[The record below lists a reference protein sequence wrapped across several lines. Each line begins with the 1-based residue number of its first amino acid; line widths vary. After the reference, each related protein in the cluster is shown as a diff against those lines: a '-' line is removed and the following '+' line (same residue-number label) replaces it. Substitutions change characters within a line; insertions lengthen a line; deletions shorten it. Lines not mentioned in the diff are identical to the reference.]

1 MTQRRTRLAVRVLI
15 LDHSPSESEMLR
27 QALDDPAIVVLA
39 SVATAEQAVQACGQS
54 LPDVILVNHHV
65 VGPDAKA
72 AISHIMHARPLPIV
86 VISAVASPEDGT
98 HAFRLQEAGALA
110 VVPKPRRLDQA
121 DRAHLVQTLKLMAEV
136 KVVRRWRNP
145 YAELPAPA
153 ARGLTAMPTMG
164 KPPIEVVAI
173 GASTGGPVVLKR
185 ILSRLPSGFPVPIL
199 IVQHITTGFIDGLAR
214 WLSLDSPIPV
224 QMAVTGEVLRP
235 GRAYLAPDEVHLRV
249 AANGTLALDRD
260 AAVNGHRPA
269 VSCLFRSVAE
279 RCGASAVG
287 ILLTGMGKDGA
298 AELKLMRDAGAI
310 TIAQDE
316 ASSVVYGMPGEAIRR
331 EAATHVMSPDE
342 IAAALPA
349 LVAGPRRSEQ

>member
-27 QALDDPAIVVLA
+27 QLLDDPAIVVFA
-39 SVATAEQAVQACGQS
+39 SVATAEQAVQACSRS
-54 LPDVILVNHHV
+54 LPDIILVNHHA
-65 VGPDAKA
+65 VGPDTRA
-72 AISHIMHARPLPIV
+72 AISHIMHAKPLPIV
-86 VISAVASPEDGT
+86 VISAVASSEDGT

-110 VVPKPRRLDQA
+110 VVTKPWRLDQI
-121 DRAHLVQTLKLMAEV
+121 DRAHLLQTLKLMAEV
-136 KVVRRWRNP
+136 KVVRRWRKP
-145 YAELPAPA
+145 YAELPVAAVPA
-153 ARGLTAMPTMG
+153 IG
-164 KPPIEVVAI
+164 KRSIELVAI
-173 GASTGGPVVLKR
+173 GASTGGPVVLKH
-185 ILSRLPSGFPVPIL
+185 ILSRLPPGFPIPIL
-199 IVQHITTGFIDGLAR
+199 IVQHITTGFVDGLAR
-214 WLSLDSPIPV
+214 WLSLDSSIPV

-235 GRAYLAPDEVHLRV
+235 GRAYLAPDEVHLRL
-249 AANGTLALDRD
+249 AANGTLALDRE

-279 RCGASAVG
+279 RCGAGAIG

-298 AELKLMRDAGAI
+298 GELKLMRDAGAV

-316 ASSVVYGMPGEAIRR
+316 ASSVVYGMPGEAIRC

-349 LVAGPRRSEQ
+349 LVAGPRRSKQ